1 MFGDAAMLP
10 WECLAM
16 GRLLLIGLALSSVIG
31 CTKYTGA
38 VALTPAANG
47 STWVYIQTSKE
58 RNTGVYHCA
67 PPAASGGQAT
77 CTRVVL
83 R

>member
-1 MFGDAAMLP
+1 
-10 WECLAM
+10 M
-16 GRLLLIGLALSSVIG
+16 GRLLILSLTILSAVG
-31 CTKYTGA
+31 CTRYTGA
-38 VALTPAANG
+38 VALTPAENG
-47 STWVYIQTSKE
+47 STWVFIQTSKD

-67 PPAASGGQAT
+67 PPQAPGGEAT